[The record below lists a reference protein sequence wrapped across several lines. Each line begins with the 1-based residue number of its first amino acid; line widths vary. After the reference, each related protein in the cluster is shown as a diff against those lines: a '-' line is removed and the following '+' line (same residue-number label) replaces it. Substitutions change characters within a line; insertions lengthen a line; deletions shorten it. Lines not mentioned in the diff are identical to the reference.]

1 MRKSWRRRVR
11 KVMTDYEQILEIVRQ
26 WRPDQ
31 RLSLL
36 RDVLETLSTT
46 AGPLRSPRDTLSK
59 ALGLVPSEGHLS
71 SDEEV
76 KRLLDEHR
84 MEKYG

>member
-1 MRKSWRRRVR
+1 MPPGWNE
-11 KVMTDYEQILEIVRQ
+11 VMTDYEQILEIVRQ
-26 WRPDQ
+26 WPADQ

-36 RDVLETLSTT
+36 RDVMQTLSATQET
-46 AGPLRSPRDTLSK
+46 LRSPRDTLNK
-59 ALGLVPSEGHLS
+59 ALGLVSSGGRLP

-76 KRLLDEHR
+76 QLLLDEHR

>member
-1 MRKSWRRRVR
+1 
-11 KVMTDYEQILEIVRQ
+11 MTDYERIIEIVRR
-26 WRPDQ
+26 WPPDQ

-36 RDVLETLSTT
+36 RDVRETLSS
-46 AGPLRSPRDTLSK
+46 AREPLRSPRDTLSK
-59 ALGLVPSEGHLS
+59 ALGLVSPQDAIP

>member
-1 MRKSWRRRVR
+1 
-11 KVMTDYEQILEIVRQ
+11 MTDYEQILEIVRQ
-26 WRPDQ
+26 WKPDQ

-36 RDVLETLSTT
+36 RDVLETLSTA

-59 ALGLVPSEGHLS
+59 ALGLVPTEGHLS